1 MGYQWTCSMLTSLVL
16 NRPFTGTSFWA
27 VLGCWG
33 ILSLQP
39 SRHLTPKTNFGWFNA
54 RLVVVYWYLHV
65 TISRDLYN
73 LLLFLMEIPKNQ
85 QPISARLGGLTL
97 FSQPVTVWG
106 SAYPRYPATLRD
118 VWKETLRPDISWD
131 FEWLWEIRL
140 GIFWALGDTRYTV
153 HSLRKS
159 YIYIHTHISIL
170 PHQLLLVLSG
180 SLPAQLVVYQP
191 LGVGGEAPQILGT
204 KGSINPGALSCSRG
218 GVILDLLPDCVCKV
232 PSSGHGRVSC
242 QLLCVTWL

>member
-159 YIYIHTHISIL
+159 YIYIYIHI
-170 PHQLLLVLSG
+170 
-180 SLPAQLVVYQP
+180 Y
-191 LGVGGEAPQILGT
+191 
-204 KGSINPGALSCSRG
+204 LSCR
-218 GVILDLLPDCVCKV
+218 I
-232 PSSGHGRVSC
+232 SC
-242 QLLCVTWL
+242 C